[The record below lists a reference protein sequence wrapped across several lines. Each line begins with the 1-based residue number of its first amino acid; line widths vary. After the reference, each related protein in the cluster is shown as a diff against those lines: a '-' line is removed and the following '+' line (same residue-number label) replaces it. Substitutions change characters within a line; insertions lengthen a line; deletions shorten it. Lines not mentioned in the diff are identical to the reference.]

1 MYLSW
6 LGQKLVC
13 IRCQAS
19 MKVLRSTQSQIGN
32 LMMNGNFLNSSNP
45 HVSCQVTEVSFLYFF
60 FFLNTSRNQIL
71 LFLSM
76 QFYKV
81 LSTY

>member
-60 FFLNTSRNQIL
+60 FFFKYVTESNTFVFVHAIL
-71 LFLSM
+71 
-76 QFYKV
+76 
-81 LSTY
+81 